1 MTLNN
6 ESKFIDKLYPIEH
19 IEEVKIDEKVN
30 KEKQHTVEDNQMNQ
44 GYIDLL
50 SAYLYI
56 EEKYVK

>member
-6 ESKFIDKLYPIEH
+6 ESKFIDKLYPIEY

-30 KEKQHTVEDNQMNQ
+30 KEKQHNVEDNQMNQ

>member
-1 MTLNN
+1 M
-6 ESKFIDKLYPIEH
+6 
-19 IEEVKIDEKVN
+19 N